1 MPLDRVVIGEVVCS
15 PRWGGVNAPSIS
27 ASADKVSVNVQ
38 SVSVNADSLTIYRF
52 NKIDSD
58 LWNISKNTEKYLEDL
73 LQALEDFDDELIKLI
88 LEAVEEAGY
97 TINKKLYVI
106 ISTINF

>member
-38 SVSVNADSLTIYRF
+38 SVSVNADNLTIYRF

-58 LWNISKNTEKYLEDL
+58 LWNISKNIIDFFFVLLWNEFKYV
-73 LQALEDFDDELIKLI
+73 KN
-88 LEAVEEAGY
+88 Y
-97 TINKKLYVI
+97 
-106 ISTINF
+106 